1 MITRMYAV
9 IDTETTG
16 LSPKYHHRIAE
27 IGVVLVDGGGRIEH
41 EWSTL
46 VNPDRDLG
54 PQRIHGIRAA
64 DARRAPRFEDL
75 AAHLIEL
82 LRGRTLVAHNLPFDL
97 TFLDAEYARL
107 GAGFPVDRSHGL
119 CTMNLAASYLPGAG
133 RSLAECCAAAGIPL
147 GGWHSASADAR
158 ATADLLSHFLQRT
171 QPPYPWSSIAE
182 RAITVPWPQ
191 LAPQAFSTA
200 SRATRSMSIPGGG
213 GGGGL
218 VAGIVDYLPRVSGSA
233 VADPYLAVLDA
244 ALADRYLS
252 ADEIAALGAL
262 AGSLGLT
269 AADTDRLHRD
279 YVNALARVAL
289 ADHVLTDD
297 ERADLATIVTLLE
310 LPAGTDAEALVRAT
324 GGATTSEL
332 SLTLDDLVVFT
343 GEFDEPRSVW
353 MERATAVGL
362 RVHHAVTKKVT
373 LVIAADVDSLSGKAK
388 KARGYGIRVVSLE
401 EFEKAPAMGVVE
413 RAGV

>member
-1 MITRMYAV
+1 
-9 IDTETTG
+9 
-16 LSPKYHHRIAE
+16 
-27 IGVVLVDGGGRIEH
+27 
-41 EWSTL
+41 
-46 VNPDRDLG
+46 
-54 PQRIHGIRAA
+54 
-64 DARRAPRFEDL
+64 
-75 AAHLIEL
+75 
-82 LRGRTLVAHNLPFDL
+82 
-97 TFLDAEYARL
+97 
-107 GAGFPVDRSHGL
+107 
-119 CTMNLAASYLPGAG
+119 
-133 RSLAECCAAAGIPL
+133 
-147 GGWHSASADAR
+147 
-158 ATADLLSHFLQRT
+158 
-171 QPPYPWSSIAE
+171 
-182 RAITVPWPQ
+182 
-191 LAPQAFSTA
+191 
-200 SRATRSMSIPGGG
+200 MSIPGGG

-218 VAGIVDYLPRVSGSA
+218 VAGIVDYLPRVSGSE

-269 AADTDRLHRD
+269 ATDTDRLHRD
-279 YVNALARVAL
+279 YVDALARVAL

-310 LPAGTDAEALVRAT
+310 LPAGTDAEALARAT

-353 MERATAVGL
+353 MERATAAGL
-362 RVHHAVTKKVT
+362 RVHNAVTKKVS

-401 EFEKAPAMGVVE
+401 EFEKALAMGVAEHAEV
-413 RAGV
+413 